1 MAKDKKAFGNFLREM
16 IKQTGIS
23 QSAFYSA
30 VEITKPYFYDILSGK
45 VNPPPPDVQYKMLE
59 NLNLDEQQRNEF
71 LNLAAEGRGEVPA
84 DIAKLIA
91 DHPAKLA
98 IIRETLI
105 SLLAAQGYGNITPC
119 DRDIVKGGTYSH
131 LLHLVTRNE
140 DDLMQ
145 TLTQEQQEI
154 FEKFKDCASELNDAN
169 ELTAFTIGFK
179 IGMRLALEAMIST
192 SDITDPKMN

>member
-23 QSAFYSA
+23 QSEFYSA
-30 VEITKPYFYDILSGK
+30 VGITKPYFYDILSGK

-91 DHPAKLA
+91 DHPLELDK
-98 IIRETLI
+98 IRETLTT
-105 SLLAAQGYGNITPC
+105 LLAAQG
-119 DRDIVKGGTYSH
+119 
-131 LLHLVTRNE
+131 
-140 DDLMQ
+140 
-145 TLTQEQQEI
+145 
-154 FEKFKDCASELNDAN
+154 
-169 ELTAFTIGFK
+169 
-179 IGMRLALEAMIST
+179 
-192 SDITDPKMN
+192 

>member
-30 VEITKPYFYDILSGK
+30 VEITNPYFYDILSGK

-71 LNLAAEGRGEVPA
+71 LNLAAEGRSEVPA

-98 IIRETLI
+98 IIRETLTT
-105 SLLAAQGYGNITPC
+105 LLAAQG
-119 DRDIVKGGTYSH
+119 
-131 LLHLVTRNE
+131 
-140 DDLMQ
+140 
-145 TLTQEQQEI
+145 
-154 FEKFKDCASELNDAN
+154 
-169 ELTAFTIGFK
+169 
-179 IGMRLALEAMIST
+179 
-192 SDITDPKMN
+192 

>member
-1 MAKDKKAFGNFLREM
+1 MTKDKKAFGNFLREM

-30 VEITKPYFYDILSGK
+30 VGITKPYFYDILSGK

-98 IIRETLI
+98 IIREALTT
-105 SLLAAQGYGNITPC
+105 LLAAQG
-119 DRDIVKGGTYSH
+119 
-131 LLHLVTRNE
+131 
-140 DDLMQ
+140 
-145 TLTQEQQEI
+145 
-154 FEKFKDCASELNDAN
+154 
-169 ELTAFTIGFK
+169 
-179 IGMRLALEAMIST
+179 
-192 SDITDPKMN
+192 

>member
-23 QSAFYSA
+23 QSEFFSA

-59 NLNLDEQQRNEF
+59 NLSLDEQQRNEF

-91 DHPAKLA
+91 DHPEKLA
-98 IIRETLI
+98 IIREKITTL
-105 SLLAAQGYGNITPC
+105 LVAQ
-119 DRDIVKGGTYSH
+119 
-131 LLHLVTRNE
+131 E
-140 DDLMQ
+140 
-145 TLTQEQQEI
+145 E
-154 FEKFKDCASELNDAN
+154 
-169 ELTAFTIGFK
+169 
-179 IGMRLALEAMIST
+179 
-192 SDITDPKMN
+192 

>member
-30 VEITKPYFYDILSGK
+30 VKITKPYFYDILSGK
-45 VNPPPPDVQYKMLE
+45 VNPPPPDLQYKMLE

-98 IIRETLI
+98 IIRKTLTT
-105 SLLAAQGYGNITPC
+105 LLAAQG
-119 DRDIVKGGTYSH
+119 
-131 LLHLVTRNE
+131 
-140 DDLMQ
+140 
-145 TLTQEQQEI
+145 
-154 FEKFKDCASELNDAN
+154 
-169 ELTAFTIGFK
+169 
-179 IGMRLALEAMIST
+179 
-192 SDITDPKMN
+192 

>member
-23 QSAFYSA
+23 QSVFYSA

-98 IIRETLI
+98 IIRETLPT
-105 SLLAAQGYGNITPC
+105 LLAAQG
-119 DRDIVKGGTYSH
+119 
-131 LLHLVTRNE
+131 
-140 DDLMQ
+140 
-145 TLTQEQQEI
+145 
-154 FEKFKDCASELNDAN
+154 
-169 ELTAFTIGFK
+169 
-179 IGMRLALEAMIST
+179 
-192 SDITDPKMN
+192 

>member
-23 QSAFYSA
+23 QSAFYSS

-45 VNPPPPDVQYKMLE
+45 VNPPPPVVQYKMLE

-98 IIRETLI
+98 IIRETLTT
-105 SLLAAQGYGNITPC
+105 LLAAQG
-119 DRDIVKGGTYSH
+119 
-131 LLHLVTRNE
+131 
-140 DDLMQ
+140 
-145 TLTQEQQEI
+145 
-154 FEKFKDCASELNDAN
+154 
-169 ELTAFTIGFK
+169 
-179 IGMRLALEAMIST
+179 
-192 SDITDPKMN
+192 

>member
-23 QSAFYSA
+23 QSEFFSA

-71 LNLAAEGRGEVPA
+71 LNLAAEGRGEIPA

-91 DHPAKLA
+91 DHPLELDK
-98 IIRETLI
+98 IRETLTI
-105 SLLAAQGYGNITPC
+105 LLAAQG
-119 DRDIVKGGTYSH
+119 
-131 LLHLVTRNE
+131 
-140 DDLMQ
+140 
-145 TLTQEQQEI
+145 
-154 FEKFKDCASELNDAN
+154 
-169 ELTAFTIGFK
+169 
-179 IGMRLALEAMIST
+179 
-192 SDITDPKMN
+192 

>member
-1 MAKDKKAFGNFLREM
+1 MIKDKKAFGNFLREM

-84 DIAKLIA
+84 DIARLIA
-91 DHPAKLA
+91 EHPLELDKIRSALA
-98 IIRETLI
+98 T
-105 SLLAAQGYGNITPC
+105 LLAAQG
-119 DRDIVKGGTYSH
+119 
-131 LLHLVTRNE
+131 
-140 DDLMQ
+140 
-145 TLTQEQQEI
+145 
-154 FEKFKDCASELNDAN
+154 
-169 ELTAFTIGFK
+169 
-179 IGMRLALEAMIST
+179 
-192 SDITDPKMN
+192 